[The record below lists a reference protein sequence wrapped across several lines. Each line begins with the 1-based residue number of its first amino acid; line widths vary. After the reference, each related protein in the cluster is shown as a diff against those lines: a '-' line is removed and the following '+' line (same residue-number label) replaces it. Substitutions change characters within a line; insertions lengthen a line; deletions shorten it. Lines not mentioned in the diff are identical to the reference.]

1 MDAEGQVDG
10 DEEVSYDKLRKEAE
24 TLSYFTDGLTW
35 YTEAS

>member
-10 DEEVSYDKLRKEAE
+10 HEEVSYDKLRKEAE
-24 TLSYFTDGLTW
+24 ISSYFSDGLAW